1 MQSLWK
7 KLFIAV
13 TVLLV
18 ISFALDASLW
28 HQLNA
33 TKSQLNDITAQLNAV
48 QPGMDSLK
56 AERDRVV
63 SGYDNLREQINL
75 RLGIGQDSRSFI
87 TPDDPKISA
96 MVQEITGGYS
106 EEELWKDYAR
116 LFQWTMKNIK
126 YSLDSPVPLLPES
139 VEGTLEWGKDFWR
152 TPVET
157 IRDGTGDCEDISVL
171 LASMLLNYNE
181 RRFPVCVVGVKTTG
195 SKPRAHVAVAILSE
209 NNQLS
214 IFDIVGR
221 YYTPFSTIGGFG
233 SQDVRLAVDHW
244 LNHLKEEMPGA
255 QIYVVFSENFYQEF
269 SGNQEFIDWASKVY

>member
-33 TKSQLNDITAQLNAV
+33 TKSQLNDTIAQLNAV

-63 SGYDNLREQINL
+63 SGYANLREQINL
-75 RLGIGQDSRSFI
+75 RLGIGQDSQSFI
-87 TPDDPKISA
+87 TPDDPEISA
-96 MVQEITGGYS
+96 KVQEITGGYS
-106 EEELWKDYAR
+106 EEKLWKDYAR
-116 LFQWTMKNIK
+116 LSQWTMRNIK
-126 YSLDSPVPLLPES
+126 YSLDSPTPLLPES
-139 VEGTLEWGKDFWR
+139 VDGTLEWGKDFWR
-152 TPVET
+152 TPIET
-157 IRDGTGDCEDISVL
+157 IRDGTGDCEDISL
-171 LASMLLNYNE
+171 LLTSMLLNYNQ
-181 RRFPVCVVGVKTTG
+181 RRFPVCVVGVKTSG
-195 SKPRAHVAVAILSE
+195 PEPRAHVAVAILSE

-221 YYTPFSTIGGFG
+221 YYTPFSTVGGFG
-233 SQDVRLAVDHW
+233 SQDVPLALDHW
-244 LNHLKEEMPGA
+244 LNHIKEEMPGA
-255 QIYVVFSENFYQEF
+255 QIYVVFSENFYKEF
-269 SGNQEFIDWASKVY
+269 SGNEEFIDWVSKVY